1 MLAARVS
8 RMCCMF
14 RYAKLVLWNG
24 RVQGALFV
32 SLGDGEHDVETF
44 ENLILSQ
51 AKFPRVS
58 VRTFSVTLW
67 WFDAAVF
74 LTALVIA
81 LFADLCG

>member
-1 MLAARVS
+1 
-8 RMCCMF
+8 MF

-51 AKFPRVS
+51 AKFPRVC
-58 VRTFSVTLW
+58 
-67 WFDAAVF
+67 
-74 LTALVIA
+74 
-81 LFADLCG
+81 LFARSQ

>member
-51 AKFPRVS
+51 AKFSRVS
-58 VRTFSVTLW
+58 VRTFPVTLW

>member
-58 VRTFSVTLW
+58 VRTFPVTSQ
-67 WFDAAVF
+67 
-74 LTALVIA
+74 
-81 LFADLCG
+81 

>member
-1 MLAARVS
+1 MFLFELCRDARERWLWGSS
-8 RMCCMF
+8 RICCMF

-51 AKFPRVS
+51 ARF
-58 VRTFSVTLW
+58 LC
-67 WFDAAVF
+67 VF
-74 LTALVIA
+74 ARS
-81 LFADLCG
+81 

>member
-58 VRTFSVTLW
+58 VRTFSVTSPCVCSHVPS
-67 WFDAAVF
+67 DIV
-74 LTALVIA
+74 VV
-81 LFADLCG
+81 

>member
-1 MLAARVS
+1 MFELCHDAGAPFGS
-8 RMCCMF
+8 SCICCVV

-51 AKFPRVS
+51 ATFPC
-58 VRTFSVTLW
+58 
-67 WFDAAVF
+67 
-74 LTALVIA
+74 
-81 LFADLCG
+81 LFARSQ